1 MRAPEAAEDGQ
12 PLSVARCQLEL
23 GAGDSLVP
31 DRLQPG
37 SKHPVRACVANWGTR
52 PPGGVSPAL
61 FVTRVRPLRLI
72 VCGLACLLRTD
83 RSSAVTVRET
93 TGLSARGS

>member
-52 PPGGVSPAL
+52 PPE
-61 FVTRVRPLRLI
+61 FVDWVA
-72 VCGLACLLRTD
+72 G
-83 RSSAVTVRET
+83 
-93 TGLSARGS
+93 ARRILPDP